1 MTAEDRIRRMIRDLT
16 WLEGYAERG
25 KESCKGDHNVLR
37 SLYAGQACGYRI
49 AIKLMEKELEELANG
64 IS

>member
-1 MTAEDRIRRMIRDLT
+1 MIRDLT